1 MIPKSFDK
9 DITVWR
15 KWKEEVT
22 KYFDDEQEG
31 MKRVMDAV
39 SRVEKTVTEAV
50 LQQECAW
57 NPSLYDQLV
66 KWKHLYRALEK
77 LTEGEAQK
85 VISTV
90 AGETA
95 SKRRDSCISDL
106 SQN

>member
-1 MIPKSFDK
+1 M
-9 DITVWR
+9 
-15 KWKEEVT
+15 T

-39 SRVEKTVTEAV
+39 ARVETPVTEAV
-50 LQQECAW
+50 LHFECQG

-90 AGETA
+90 AGENGPEA
-95 SKRRDSCISDL
+95 WRQL
-106 SQN
+106 HL